1 MTQAEEAIHGGSDAH
16 AREQRARVRALLE
29 AGALLGV
36 PSEAAFGLAA
46 RADDARALA
55 RLAQALGEA
64 RTAPLVWHV
73 GSARALDAFSELK
86 PLAERLARRYWPGP
100 LTLGLR
106 GVPAGLE
113 GIARDG
119 WTLLRQPAHA
129 GLCELFASLPFPV
142 ALGIPQRAG
151 AVPRNAR
158 ELESFAPGAAAL
170 VLDGPPEPIGEAPA
184 QLELARGR
192 FELVRVG
199 LYSLDALR
207 RTAGLRIAF
216 VCTGNTC
223 RSPMAEAIARKL
235 LATRLGCSPARLCDF
250 GFELG
255 SAGLSAG
262 PGMPAAEHAQAV
274 LARAGLDLAQHRS
287 RPFDERTPERYDRIY
302 GLTRAHVRGIADQ
315 LPRDWPG
322 TLELLDPQGAD
333 VPDPIGGSL
342 EDYRRCAQELERL
355 IALRAASWA

>member
-16 AREQRARVRALLE
+16 AREQRSRVRGLLE

-55 RLAQALGEA
+55 RLQHALGEA
-64 RTAPLVWHV
+64 RNAPLVWHV
-73 GSARALDAFSELK
+73 GSARALDAFAELR

-142 ALGIPQRAG
+142 ALGIPQRTG

-184 QLELARGR
+184 QLYLARAR

-199 LYSLDALR
+199 LYSLEALR
-207 RTAGLRIAF
+207 RAAGLRIAF

-223 RSPMAEAIARKL
+223 RSPMAEALARKL
-235 LATRLGCSPARLCDF
+235 LAARLGCAPERVGDF

-262 PGMPAAEHAQAV
+262 PGMPAAEHAQTV
-274 LARAGLDLAQHRS
+274 LARAGLDLSQHRS
-287 RPFDERTPERYDRIY
+287 RAFDERTPDRYDAIY
-302 GLTRAHVRGIADQ
+302 GLTRAHVRGIAQQ
-315 LPRDWPG
+315 LPRAWPG
-322 TLELLDPQGAD
+322 VLELLDPQGAD
-333 VPDPIGGSL
+333 VPDPVGGSL
-342 EDYRRCAQELERL
+342 DDYRRCAQELERL
-355 IALRAASWA
+355 VALRVASWA